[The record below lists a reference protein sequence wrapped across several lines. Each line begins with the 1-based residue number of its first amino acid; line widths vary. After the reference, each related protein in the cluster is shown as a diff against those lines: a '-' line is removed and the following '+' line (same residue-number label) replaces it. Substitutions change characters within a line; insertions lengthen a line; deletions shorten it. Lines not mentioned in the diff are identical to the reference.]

1 MKLRPSTLTLIA
13 IGIAVAGVTVVAVAA
28 ARGVAPLEAGHT
40 PFHIGC
46 MHHNHGPKWH
56 QDHGRILGQQGRLGG
71 STRDDSN
78 DASDT
83 PASRLERRSVT
94 SGR

>member
-1 MKLRPSTLTLIA
+1 MTLRPSTLTLVA
-13 IGIAVAGVTVVAVAA
+13 IGIALAGAIFVAVAA
-28 ARGVAPLEAGHT
+28 ARGVAPIEAGHT

-46 MHHNHGPKWH
+46 LHHNHGPRWH

-71 STRDDSN
+71 STSDEGIE
-78 DASDT
+78 ASDA
-83 PASRLERRSVT
+83 PALRLEQRSVT